1 MSKQFS
7 PTGTKRSMAVAVD
20 MVKTSAASIFTKE
33 DVLKLLSEIE
43 VNEPGQTEFT
53 ENQREDL
60 MDFVRGQMEYISAD
74 DILDL
79 DDAEFHFE
87 DGNRV
92 RLDPNSIE
100 VDMSYVIDCA
110 HEAIGEWIDRYM
122 D

>member
-1 MSKQFS
+1 MSKHS
-7 PTGTKRSMAVAVD
+7 LPTGVKRSMDVAVD
-20 MVKTSAASIFTKE
+20 MVKTSPASIFTKE

-43 VNEPGQTEFT
+43 VNEPGKTEFT
-53 ENQREDL
+53 EDQREDL

-79 DDAEFHFE
+79 DSVEFHFE

-92 RLDPNSIE
+92 RLDPNSVDI
-100 VDMSYVIDCA
+100 DMSYAIDSA

>member
-1 MSKQFS
+1 MSKHS
-7 PTGTKRSMAVAVD
+7 LPTGTKRSMDVAVD
-20 MVKTSAASIFTKE
+20 MVKTSPASIFTKE

-43 VNEPGQTEFT
+43 VNVPGKTEFT
-53 ENQREDL
+53 EDQREDL

-79 DDAEFHFE
+79 DSVEFHLE
-87 DGNRV
+87 DGNRIV
-92 RLDPNSIE
+92 LDPNSVDI
-100 VDMSYVIDCA
+100 DMSYAIDCA

>member
-1 MSKQFS
+1 MSKHS
-7 PTGTKRSMAVAVD
+7 LPTGVKRSMAVAVD

-43 VNEPGQTEFT
+43 VNEPGKTEFT
-53 ENQREDL
+53 EDQREDL

-79 DDAEFHFE
+79 DSVEFHLE
-87 DGNRV
+87 DGNRIS
-92 RLDPNSIE
+92 LDQNSVE

>member
-1 MSKQFS
+1 MSKHS
-7 PTGTKRSMAVAVD
+7 LPTGVKRSMDVAVD

-33 DVLKLLSEIE
+33 DVLKLLSEIK
-43 VNEPGQTEFT
+43 VNEPGKTEFT
-53 ENQREDL
+53 EDQREDL

-74 DILDL
+74 DIVDL